1 MLDMYLTIEA
11 SKFDPFYLLIN
22 NKTKNNIMNNSD
34 FFRILYSDEYITF
47 NGVYIHFI
55 LQNINI
61 EKYFNKVKCCFNN
74 NIYNNKTINDIINIE
89 EKILNKLQSI
99 LPDYKPNYRMKEQL
113 QNYFIKIFNE
123 NNIKLGNH
131 DNIIFVLKI
140 SGIWSN
146 ENTKTFGITFRFYI
160 I

>member
-1 MLDMYLTIEA
+1 MYLTIEA

-74 NIYNNKTINDIINIE
+74 NIYNNKTITDIIEIE
-89 EKILNKLQSI
+89 EKILNKLQNI
-99 LPDYKPNYRMKEQL
+99 LSATNVTYY
-113 QNYFIKIFNE
+113 
-123 NNIKLGNH
+123 
-131 DNIIFVLKI
+131 LKQ
-140 SGIWSN
+140 
-146 ENTKTFGITFRFYI
+146 TL
-160 I
+160 